1 MRVVDRNIN
10 IRHGLTEMFTTF
22 RIKISYI
29 ILSRNIDTFS
39 LIAEIVVMSRLFSIS
54 SFSF

>member
-39 LIAEIVVMSRLFSIS
+39 LIAEIVT
-54 SFSF
+54 